1 MTFDDTPALK
11 TLSAGPCEGARQEPP
26 LMWDLRLDEMRTL
39 DLPPEALAFELMI
52 YDESGVP
59 SPNLLLEFAQALLA
73 VSGVTGAFPHRKGMV
88 LN

>member
-1 MTFDDTPALK
+1 
-11 TLSAGPCEGARQEPP
+11 
-26 LMWDLRLDEMRTL
+26 MRTL